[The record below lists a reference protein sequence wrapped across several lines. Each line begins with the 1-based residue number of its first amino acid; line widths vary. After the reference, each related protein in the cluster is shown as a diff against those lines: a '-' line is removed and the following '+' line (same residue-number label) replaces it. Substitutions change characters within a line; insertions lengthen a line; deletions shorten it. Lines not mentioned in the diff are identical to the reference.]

1 MFTCSASEFLPFRL
15 NFNFNFK
22 GERKSMNKV
31 INDFCVQFLFS
42 EKILSVAL
50 YFLKGAVGK

>member
-1 MFTCSASEFLPFRL
+1 MI
-15 NFNFNFK
+15 
-22 GERKSMNKV
+22 KV
-31 INDFCVQFLFS
+31 INDLCVQFLFS